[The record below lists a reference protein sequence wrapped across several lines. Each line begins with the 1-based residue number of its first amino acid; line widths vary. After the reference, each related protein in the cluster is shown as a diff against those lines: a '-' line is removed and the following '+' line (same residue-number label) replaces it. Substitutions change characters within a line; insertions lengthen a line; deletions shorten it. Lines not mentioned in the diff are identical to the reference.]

1 MYSSKVMCTYLQ
13 QNKNIL
19 DKYEN
24 RIQNVLTILID
35 KRRINN
41 KYVISLYVE
50 ILHFILHK
58 LTIINCIFDN
68 RYNLFPPQ
76 REGCLSGEI
85 YKIAS

>member
-68 RYNLFPPQ
+68 KYNSLPPQ

>member
-1 MYSSKVMCTYLQ
+1 MR
-13 QNKNIL
+13 IL

-24 RIQNVLTILID
+24 RIQKYIKKIIY
-35 KRRINN
+35 KRQKSN

-68 RYNLFPPQ
+68 KYNLPPPH
-76 REGCLSGEI
+76 REGWLSRVSREI
-85 YKIAS
+85 HKIVC